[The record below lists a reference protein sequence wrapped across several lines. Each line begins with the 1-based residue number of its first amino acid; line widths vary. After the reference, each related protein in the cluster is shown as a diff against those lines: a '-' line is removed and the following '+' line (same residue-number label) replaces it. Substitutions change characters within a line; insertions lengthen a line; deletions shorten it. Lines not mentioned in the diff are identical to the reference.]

1 MQRIII
7 LFSFLFFSFFCA
19 AQSKD
24 HYVLLDKKKAAC
36 ESILAAFS
44 GKPETFDQL
53 IKEGTEG
60 LAITNAEDHEYK
72 FSFHQ
77 AIGTAYYYKQDFKSA
92 KDNLEQAYT
101 EASKGNLVEKSTKPL
116 GHLVSIYHYMGL
128 QTKADEAVK
137 KLEQIAESV
146 DTLKNKSDIYH
157 NLGLYY
163 QQQKFYYNIALS
175 NFLKSAELHKPIAD
189 TTKILKKKLD
199 YGVKLMG
206 VAEIYLYLKQPDK
219 ALQYLE
225 EVKPNLNLSMIVDIT
240 AYGKFLRSYVLLNNQ
255 TEALKYYNLLQQ
267 TAAKTPGKWSEMVS
281 SNLEMASISLKT
293 KDYQLAKIYIDKA
306 DKQSKLD
313 NNEMLTSAVNFSY
326 GDYYKSL
333 NDYSQAAKYYKIA
346 EHGSAIYNKEQYA
359 DLLKSLTAVEIL
371 SGNKKDAADYFNTY
385 VTLSDSLTQ
394 RKIGLNLAEME
405 AQYQNKNK
413 QEKIDVLS
421 AESIINNLEIKNA
434 NRQRIFFIIA
444 FILLLGIIT
453 SMIMMY
459 RNKQKSGRLLQKKNK
474 EMNVLNENLEK
485 ANITKAKLFSIISH
499 DLRNPISQVYQFL
512 DLQKTNPDIFNEDEK
527 RKYNEQ
533 ISVAAGVVLE
543 TMEDLLIWS
552 KTQMQQFTISKE
564 KVYASQC
571 VQNIDDLLHSQLE
584 KRKIKLLESIDPLI
598 TMQTDKN
605 IITIIIR
612 NLLQNAI
619 TYSPDN
625 STITITAKQQ
635 NNTTQ
640 LIIADEGAGMPERIR
655 RVFNEPYMA
664 VNSNQSGL
672 GLTIVKEMAELIHA
686 NIEISSNKPVG
697 TLITIA
703 VPDIS

>member
-1 MQRIII
+1 
-7 LFSFLFFSFFCA
+7 
-19 AQSKD
+19 
-24 HYVLLDKKKAAC
+24 
-36 ESILAAFS
+36 
-44 GKPETFDQL
+44 
-53 IKEGTEG
+53 
-60 LAITNAEDHEYK
+60 
-72 FSFHQ
+72 
-77 AIGTAYYYKQDFKSA
+77 
-92 KDNLEQAYT
+92 
-101 EASKGNLVEKSTKPL
+101 
-116 GHLVSIYHYMGL
+116 
-128 QTKADEAVK
+128 
-137 KLEQIAESV
+137 
-146 DTLKNKSDIYH
+146 
-157 NLGLYY
+157 LYY
-163 QQQKFYYNIALS
+163 QQQKFYYNIAL
-175 NFLKSAELHKPIAD
+175 NYFLKSAELHKPVAD
-189 TTKILKKKLD
+189 TTKIVKRKLD
-199 YGVKLMG
+199 YGVKLMM
-206 VAEIYLYLKQPDK
+206 VAEIYLFLKQPDK

-225 EVKPNLNLSMIVDIT
+225 EVKPNLNLSIIYDIST
-240 AYGKFLRSYVLLNNQ
+240 YGKFLRSYVLLNNQ

-281 SNLEMASISLKT
+281 SNLEMATLSLKT
-293 KDYQLAKIYIDKA
+293 KDYELAKSYIDKA

-313 NNEMLTSAVNFSY
+313 NKEILTSAVNASY

-333 NDYSQAAKYYKIA
+333 NDYGQAAKYYKIA
-346 EHGSAIYNKEQYA
+346 ELGSAIYDKERYA
-359 DLLKSLTAVEIL
+359 DLLRSLTSVAIL
-371 SGNKKDAADYFNTY
+371 SNSGDAGIYFNKY
-385 VTLSDSLTQ
+385 IMLSDSLTQ
-394 RKIGLNLAEME
+394 GKIASNLAEME

-413 QEKIDVLS
+413 QEKINVLS

-453 SMIMMY
+453 SGIMMY
-459 RNKQKSGRLLQKKNK
+459 RNKQKSGRLLQKKNE

-499 DLRNPISQVYQFL
+499 DLRSPISQVYQFL

-564 KVYASQC
+564 KVYAAQC

-635 NNTTQ
+635 NNSTQ
-640 LIIADEGAGMPERIR
+640 ILIADEGAGMPERIR
-655 RVFNEPYMA
+655 RIFNEPYMA

-697 TLITIA
+697 TVITIS

>member
-1 MQRIII
+1 MQRTII
-7 LFSFLFFSFFCA
+7 FFCFLFFSFFCA

-53 IKEGTEG
+53 INEGTEG
-60 LAITNAEDHEYK
+60 LAITNAGDHEYK

-77 AIGTAYYYKQDFKSA
+77 AIGTGYYYKQDFKSA
-92 KDNLEQAYT
+92 KDNFEQAYT
-101 EASKGNLVEKSTKPL
+101 EATKANLVEKSTKPL
-116 GHLVSIYHYMGL
+116 GNLISVYHYMGL
-128 QTKADEAVK
+128 QAKADEAVK
-137 KLEQIAESV
+137 KLEQIAANV
-146 DTLKNKSDIYH
+146 DTLKNKSDIYY

-189 TTKILKKKLD
+189 TTKILKRKLD
-199 YGVKLMG
+199 YGAKLMM
-206 VAEIYLYLKQPDK
+206 VAEIYLYLKQPNK

-225 EVKPNLNLSMIVDIT
+225 EVKPNLNLSMIIDIT

-267 TAAKTPGKWSEMVS
+267 TATKTPGKWSEMVS
-281 SNLEMASISLKT
+281 SNLEMATLSLKT
-293 KDYQLAKIYIDKA
+293 KDYQTAKSHIDKA

-313 NNEMLTSAVNFSY
+313 NKEILTSAVNLSY

-333 NDYSQAAKYYKIA
+333 NDYTQAAKYYKIA
-346 EHGSAIYNKEQYA
+346 EHGSAIYSKEQYA

-371 SGNKKDAADYFNTY
+371 SGSPDAGIYFNKY
-385 VTLSDSLTQ
+385 VTISDSLTQ
-394 RKIGLNLAEME
+394 RKIVLNLAEME

-413 QEKIDVLS
+413 QEKIDVLF

-459 RNKQKSGRLLQKKNK
+459 RNKQKSGRLLQKKNE

-533 ISVAAGVVLE
+533 ISVAAGVVRKR
-543 TMEDLLIWS
+543 W
-552 KTQMQQFTISKE
+552 KT
-564 KVYASQC
+564 C
-571 VQNIDDLLHSQLE
+571 
-584 KRKIKLLESIDPLI
+584 
-598 TMQTDKN
+598 
-605 IITIIIR
+605 
-612 NLLQNAI
+612 
-619 TYSPDN
+619 
-625 STITITAKQQ
+625 
-635 NNTTQ
+635 
-640 LIIADEGAGMPERIR
+640 
-655 RVFNEPYMA
+655 
-664 VNSNQSGL
+664 
-672 GLTIVKEMAELIHA
+672 
-686 NIEISSNKPVG
+686 
-697 TLITIA
+697 
-703 VPDIS
+703 